1 MSLFRKTKSENL
13 HLKIAHEDKSLI
25 QHAARHKGYDDV
37 SDYIRSHIIEIAKN
51 DLYESGLIHE
61 HTFSE
66 EDWMRFKKVMEDPE
80 EINENLLKVFQKLEE
95 IESSSEA

>member
-1 MSLFRKTKSENL
+1 MKFTET
-13 HLKIAHEDKSLI
+13 I
-25 QHAARHKGYDDV
+25 
-37 SDYIRSHIIEIAKN
+37 
-51 DLYESGLIHE
+51 
-61 HTFSE
+61 TFSE